1 MQMNKKT
8 GLLIACALILTSC
21 SLSPKLTTSH
31 IEKSDIGALG
41 FNVDENNTT
50 ISDKWWEGY
59 GDETLNSLVEE
70 ALQNNKDLEIAI
82 LNISLARAS
91 LATKEADKYPTI
103 GAQGGASRTQTSEEA
118 FSSLGRKT
126 TFNDFS
132 LSAILS
138 YEVDLWGKVSSSN
151 AAAKANLLSSKAAA
165 DGVKLSLSSG
175 VVDSYF
181 ILLSLKEQLALI
193 RQTIKTREET
203 FELTKTRFE
212 AGVERESTLAQQE
225 SLLSSAKITKN
236 NIEQQVATTSS
247 ALGILLGRDVK
258 GLLADKNIAT
268 EKLPND
274 ISIPNNIPSNIL
286 ENRPD
291 IEASFQQ
298 LVSSNELIGVA
309 RAAYFPSLSLSALF
323 GLDSYKA
330 DNLFK
335 SSAGTWNAGA
345 TLAAPLIDFGRTSS
359 NVEVAKIS
367 KDIAVLNYE
376 KTVLN
381 AFSEVYNA
389 MTSRILLEENLE
401 NAQNYEKAIKRT
413 LELVN
418 YQYEAGY
425 LDYLSVLDAQRSLLS
440 AQLSTIQT
448 HQALL
453 SSGVVLFKSL
463 GGGWNKNKIYEK

>member
-1 MQMNKKT
+1 MNKKIC
-8 GLLIACALILTSC
+8 LMIACATIFAGC
-21 SLSPKLTTSH
+21 SLSPKLTTTYVES
-31 IEKSDIGALG
+31 SDISALG
-41 FNVDENNTT
+41 FDVDDNNTTT

-70 ALQNNKDLEIAI
+70 ALGNNKDLEIAL

-91 LATKEADKYPTI
+91 LAIKESDRYPTLS
-103 GAQGGASRTQTSEEA
+103 AQGGTSRTQTSEEA
-118 FSSLGRKT
+118 FSSQGRRVT
-126 TFNDFS
+126 YNDFS

-138 YEVDLWGKVSSSN
+138 YEVDLWGKISSAN
-151 AAAKANLLSSKAAA
+151 AAAKADLLSSKATA
-165 DGVKLSLSSG
+165 DGVRLSLASG

-181 ILLSLKEQLALI
+181 ILLSLKEQLSLVK
-193 RQTIKTREET
+193 QTIQTREET

-212 AGVERESTLAQQE
+212 AGIERESTLAQQE

-236 NIEQQVATTSS
+236 NIEQQIATTGS

-268 EKLPND
+268 ETLPND
-274 ISIPNNIPSNIL
+274 ISVPNNIPSNIL

-309 RAAYFPSLSLSALF
+309 RSAYFPSLSLSALF
-323 GLDSYKA
+323 GLNSYEA
-330 DNLFK
+330 DNLFR
-335 SSAGTWNAGA
+335 SSARTWNVGA
-345 TLAAPLIDFGRTSS
+345 TLAAPLIDFGKTSN
-359 NVEVAKIS
+359 NVEIAKIS
-367 KDIAVLNYE
+367 KDIAAINYE

-389 MTSRILLEENLE
+389 MTSRILLEENLK
-401 NAQNYEKAIKRT
+401 NAQDYEKAIKRT

-425 LDYLSVLDAQRSLLS
+425 VDYLSVLDAQRSLLN

-448 HQALL
+448 RQALL
-453 SSGVVLFKSL
+453 SSGVALFKSL
-463 GGGWNKNKIYEK
+463 GGGWDKSKLN

>member
-1 MQMNKKT
+1 MNRKICLAIT
-8 GLLIACALILTSC
+8 CALMFAGC

-31 IEKSDIGALG
+31 VENANISALG
-41 FNVDENNTT
+41 LNVDNSNMTI
-50 ISDKWWEGY
+50 ISDKWWEEY

-70 ALQNNKDLEIAI
+70 ALKNNKDLEIAL
-82 LNISLARAS
+82 LNISLARSS
-91 LATKEADKYPTI
+91 LAIKEADRYPTL
-103 GAQGGASRTQTSEEA
+103 GVQGGASRTQTSEEA
-118 FSSLGRKT
+118 FSSQGRRT

-151 AAAKANLLSSKAAA
+151 AAAKADLLSSKASA
-165 DGVKLSLSSG
+165 DGVRLSLASG
-175 VVDSYF
+175 VADSYF
-181 ILLSLKEQLALI
+181 VLLSLKEQLSLI
-193 RQTIKTREET
+193 KQTIKTREET

-236 NIEQQVATTSS
+236 NIEQQIATTGS
-247 ALGILLGRDVK
+247 ALGILLGRDVE
-258 GLLADKNIAT
+258 GLLANKNITA
-268 EKLPND
+268 EVLPND
-274 ISIPNNIPSNIL
+274 ISIPNDIPSNIL
-286 ENRPD
+286 ESRPD

-323 GLDSYKA
+323 GLSSYDA
-330 DNLFK
+330 SNLFR
-335 SSAGTWNAGA
+335 SSARTWNTGA
-345 TLAAPLIDFGRTSS
+345 TLAAPLIDFGRTSNS
-359 NVEVAKIS
+359 VEIAEIS
-367 KDIAVLNYE
+367 KDIAALSYE

-389 MTSRILLEENLE
+389 MTSRMLLEENLK
-401 NAQNYEKAIKRT
+401 NAQDYENAIKRT

-418 YQYEAGY
+418 YQYEAGFV
-425 LDYLSVLDAQRSLLS
+425 DYLSVLDAQRSLLT

-453 SSGVVLFKSL
+453 SSGVALFKAL
-463 GGGWNKNKIYEK
+463 GGGWNKSKLN